1 MKHWT
6 QVEKIMPIDE
16 SDLTKGQIRKLN
28 ALRKSIGD
36 SLGEEAFKKWLA
48 QQKTEDKEARPDPV
62 AERILDVVKPLEKD
76 KSLNLGR
83 YGYSIK
89 RARGKGAKGFVVARI
104 EPE

>member
-1 MKHWT
+1 MAIN
-6 QVEKIMPIDE
+6 EL
-16 SDLTKGQIRKLN
+16 DLTKGQVRKLN

-36 SLGEEAFKKWLA
+36 KLGEDAFKKWLA
-48 QQKTEDKEARPDPV
+48 QQQAEEEEIRTDPV
-62 AERILDVVKPLEKD
+62 AELILDAVKHLEKD

-89 RARGKGAKGFVVARI
+89 RARGKGAKGFVVTRI

>member
-1 MKHWT
+1 MA
-6 QVEKIMPIDE
+6 INE
-16 SDLTKGQIRKLN
+16 SDLTKGQVRKLN

-36 SLGEEAFKKWLA
+36 KLGEEAFKKWLS
-48 QQKTEDKEARPDPV
+48 QQQAEEEDIRIDPV
-62 AERILDVVKPLEKD
+62 AELILDAVKPLEKD

-89 RARGKGAKGFVVARI
+89 RARGKGAKGFVVTRI

>member
-1 MKHWT
+1 
-6 QVEKIMPIDE
+6 MPINE
-16 SDLTKGQIRKLN
+16 LDLTKGQVRKLN

-36 SLGEEAFKKWLA
+36 KLGEDVFKKWLS
-48 QQKTEDKEARPDPV
+48 QQQAEEEEDRTDPV
-62 AERILDVVKPLEKD
+62 AEIILNAVKPLEKD

>member
-1 MKHWT
+1 MAIN
-6 QVEKIMPIDE
+6 Q

-36 SLGEEAFKKWLA
+36 KLGEDAFKKWLS
-48 QQKTEDKEARPDPV
+48 QQQAEEEEIRADPIAELILEA
-62 AERILDVVKPLEKD
+62 VKPLEKD

>member
-1 MKHWT
+1 MT
-6 QVEKIMPIDE
+6 INET
-16 SDLTKGQIRKLN
+16 DLTKGQIRKLN

-36 SLGEEAFKKWLA
+36 RLGEEAFKKWLT
-48 QQKTEDKEARPDPV
+48 QQKAEEKEIRSDPI
-62 AERILDVVKPLEKD
+62 AEIILEAVKPLEKN

>member
-1 MKHWT
+1 MA
-6 QVEKIMPIDE
+6 INE
-16 SDLTKGQIRKLN
+16 SDLTKGQVRKLN

-36 SLGEEAFKKWLA
+36 KLGEDAFKKWLV
-48 QQKTEDKEARPDPV
+48 QQKVEEEEERVDPV
-62 AERILDVVKPLEKD
+62 AEIILEALKPLEKD

-83 YGYSIK
+83 YGYSVK

>member
-1 MKHWT
+1 
-6 QVEKIMPIDE
+6 MPINE
-16 SDLTKGQIRKLN
+16 SDLTKGQVRKLN

-36 SLGEEAFKKWLA
+36 KLGEDVFKKWLS
-48 QQKTEDKEARPDPV
+48 QQQAEEEEDRTDPV
-62 AERILDVVKPLEKD
+62 AEIILNAVKPLEKD

>member
-1 MKHWT
+1 MA
-6 QVEKIMPIDE
+6 IDE
-16 SDLTKGQIRKLN
+16 SDLTKGQVRKLN

-36 SLGEEAFKKWLA
+36 KLAEDAFKKWLA
-48 QQKTEDKEARPDPV
+48 QQETKEQEIKEDPV
-62 AERILDVVKPLEKD
+62 AEKILEILEPLSND

-89 RARGKGAKGFVVARI
+89 RARGKGAEGFVVARI